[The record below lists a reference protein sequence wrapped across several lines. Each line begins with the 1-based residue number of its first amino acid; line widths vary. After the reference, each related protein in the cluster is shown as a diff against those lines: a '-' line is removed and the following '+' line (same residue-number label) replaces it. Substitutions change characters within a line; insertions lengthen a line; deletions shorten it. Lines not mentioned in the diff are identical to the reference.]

1 MKRLAASTYNIVQFA
16 GTIFERE
23 DKLTRESTPFIH
35 EEGEDSC
42 MTLKFKTRE
51 AVTHIAP
58 YVLGKTLGDL
68 QKEHGLSS
76 IRKLSEN
83 ENIYGC
89 SPKVKQWFKENGS
102 DLFLYPDGAAV
113 DLSQKVSAFLGVPKE
128 QIVFGNGSDEVI
140 RLLTRAYL
148 SAGDEAV
155 MADVTFPRY
164 QTNVFL
170 EGGTPVIVPLVNG
183 THDLQ
188 GMLDHITPKTKL
200 IFVCNPNNPTGTIVG
215 KKELL
220 HFIESVPSHI
230 LVVVDEAYMEYV
242 TTDDYLETLPLLSAF
257 ENLIVLRTFSKI
269 YGLAGLRV
277 GFGVMNEEIAEQLRK
292 VKDVFNVNTVAQ
304 KSAIIAL
311 EDQAFIRECTH
322 KNEQGRLY
330 LENEFDRMGISY
342 FPTQSNFIMVDTGM
356 NGDTVSYELVKR
368 GLVVRSGT
376 LLGYPTTVRVTIG
389 TEDDNKRFVGAL
401 EDILQNEGVN

>member
-1 MKRLAASTYNIVQFA
+1 
-16 GTIFERE
+16 
-23 DKLTRESTPFIH
+23 
-35 EEGEDSC
+35 

-113 DLSQKVSAFLGVPKE
+113 DLSQRVSAFLGVPKE

-148 SAGDEAV
+148 SAGDEAI

-188 GMLDHITPKTKL
+188 RMLDHITPKTKL

-220 HFIESVPSHI
+220 HFIDSVPSHI

-277 GFGVMNEEIAEQLRK
+277 GFGVMNEEVAEQLRK

-311 EDQAFIRECTH
+311 EDQEFIRECTH

-330 LENEFDRMGISY
+330 LESEFNRLGISH
-342 FPTQSNFIMVDTGM
+342 FPSQSNFIMVDTGM
-356 NGDTVSYELVKR
+356 DGDTVSYELVKR

-376 LLGYPTTVRVTIG
+376 LLGYPTTIRVTIG
-389 TEDDNKRFVGAL
+389 TQDDNKRFVGAL

>member
-1 MKRLAASTYNIVQFA
+1 MERLAASTLNIVHITGA
-16 GTIFERE
+16 ILKME

-35 EEGEDSC
+35 EESGDPC

-68 QKEHGLSS
+68 QKEHNLSS

-113 DLSQKVSAFLGVPKE
+113 DLGHKVSAFLGVPTE
-128 QIVFGNGSDEVI
+128 QLVFGNGSDEVI
-140 RLLTRAYL
+140 RLLTRTYV
-148 SAGDEAV
+148 SPGEEAI

-164 QTNVFL
+164 QTNVLL
-170 EGGTPVIVPLVNG
+170 EGGTAVIVPLVNG

-188 GMLDHITPKTKL
+188 GMHDHITSNTKL

-220 HFIESVPSHI
+220 QFIESVPSHI

-242 TTDDYLETLPLLSAF
+242 TTDDYLETLPLLASF

-292 VKDVFNVNTVAQ
+292 VKDVFNVNAVAQ

-311 EDQAFIRECTH
+311 EDQGFIRECTH

-330 LENEFDRMGISY
+330 LESEFNRLGVSY
-342 FPTQSNFIMVDTGM
+342 FPSQSNFIMVDTGL
-356 NGDTVSYELVKR
+356 NGDIVSYELVKR

-389 TEDDNKRFVGAL
+389 TEEDNKRFIHAL
-401 EDILQNEGVN
+401 ETILQNEGVN

>member
-1 MKRLAASTYNIVQFA
+1 MA
-16 GTIFERE
+16 
-23 DKLTRESTPFIH
+23 
-35 EEGEDSC
+35 
-42 MTLKFKTRE
+42 LKIKTRE

-68 QKEHGLSS
+68 QKEHGLNS

-89 SPKVKQWFKENGS
+89 SPKVKQWFKENGN

-113 DLSQKVSAFLGVPKE
+113 DLSRRVSAFLGVPKE
-128 QIVFGNGSDEVI
+128 QLVFGNGSDEVI

-148 SAGDEAV
+148 SSGDEAI

-164 QTNVFL
+164 QTNVML
-170 EGGTPVIVPLVNG
+170 EGGAPVIVPLVNG

-188 GMLDHITPKTKL
+188 GMHAKITEQTKL

-215 KKELL
+215 KKELR
-220 HFIESVPSHI
+220 HFIERVPSHI
-230 LVVVDEAYMEYV
+230 LVVVDEAYLEYV
-242 TTDDYLETLPLLSAF
+242 TTDDYLETLPLLSEF

-292 VKDVFNVNTVAQ
+292 VKDVFNVNTIAQ
-304 KSAIIAL
+304 KAAIIAL
-311 EDQAFIRECTH
+311 EDQTFIRDCTY
-322 KNEQGRLY
+322 KNEQGRRY
-330 LENEFDRMGISY
+330 LETEFDRMGISY
-342 FPTQSNFIMVDTGM
+342 FPSQSNFIMVDTGV

-368 GLVVRSGT
+368 GMVVRSGT
-376 LLGYPTTVRVTIG
+376 LLGYPTTIRVTIG
-389 TEDDNKRFVGAL
+389 TEEDNKKFIRVL
-401 EDILQNEGVN
+401 EAILRNEGVN

>member
-1 MKRLAASTYNIVQFA
+1 MERLAASTLNIVQLA
-16 GTIFERE
+16 GTLLKLG

-35 EEGEDSC
+35 EESGDSC

-51 AVTHIAP
+51 AVTNIAP

-68 QKEHGLSS
+68 QKEHNLSS

-102 DLFLYPDGAAV
+102 DLFLYPDGSAAE
-113 DLSQKVSAFLGVPKE
+113 LSHKVSAFLGVPKE
-128 QIVFGNGSDEVI
+128 QLVFGNGSDEVI

-148 SAGDEAV
+148 SNGDEAI

-164 QTNVFL
+164 QTNVLL

-188 GMLDHITPKTKL
+188 GMQDGITPKTKL

-304 KSAIIAL
+304 KSAVIAL

-322 KNEQGRLY
+322 KNEHGRLY
-330 LENEFDRMGISY
+330 LKSEFDRMGLSY
-342 FPTQSNFIMVDTGM
+342 FPSQSNFIMVDTGL

-376 LLGYPTTVRVTIG
+376 LLGYPTTIRVTIG
-389 TEDDNKRFVGAL
+389 TEDDNQRFIGAL

>member
-1 MKRLAASTYNIVQFA
+1 MKRLAASTYNIVRTV

-23 DKLTRESTPFIH
+23 DKLTLESTPFIH
-35 EEGEDSC
+35 EKGGDSC

-58 YVLGKTLGDL
+58 YVLGKTLSDL

-113 DLSQKVSAFLGVPKE
+113 ELSHKVATFLGVPKE
-128 QIVFGNGSDEVI
+128 QLVFGNGSDEVI

-148 SAGDEAV
+148 SSRDEAI

-164 QTNVFL
+164 QTNVSL

-188 GMLDHITPKTKL
+188 AMHDQITPNTKL

-220 HFIESVPSHI
+220 QFIESVPSHI

-277 GFGVMNEEIAEQLRK
+277 GFGVMNEEVAEQLRK

-322 KNEQGRLY
+322 KNERGRLF
-330 LENEFDRMGISY
+330 LEGEFDRLGVSY
-342 FPTQSNFIMVDTGM
+342 FPSQSNFIMVDTGL

-389 TEDDNKRFVGAL
+389 TEEDNKRFIQAL
-401 EDILQNEGVN
+401 EDILQSEGVK

>member
-1 MKRLAASTYNIVQFA
+1 
-16 GTIFERE
+16 
-23 DKLTRESTPFIH
+23 
-35 EEGEDSC
+35 

-58 YVLGKTLGDL
+58 YVLGKTLLDL
-68 QKEHGLSS
+68 KKEHGLSS

-89 SPKVKQWFKENGS
+89 SPKVKEWFKENGS

-113 DLSQKVSAFLGVPKE
+113 DLSQKVSAFLGVPIE
-128 QIVFGNGSDEVI
+128 QLVFGNGSDEVI

-148 SAGDEAV
+148 NSGDEAI

-164 QTNVFL
+164 QTNVL
-170 EGGTPVIVPLVNG
+170 IEGGTPVIVPLVEG

-188 GMLDHITPKTKL
+188 GMLDHITQKTKI

-220 HFIESVPSHI
+220 HFIENVPPDI

-242 TTDDYLETLPLLSAF
+242 TTDDYLETLPLLPAF

-322 KNEQGRLY
+322 KNEQGRHD
-330 LENEFDRMGISY
+330 LEREFDRLGLSY
-342 FPTQSNFIMVDTGM
+342 FPSQSNFIMVDTGL
-356 NGDTVSYELVKR
+356 NGDMVSYELVKR

-389 TEDDNKRFVGAL
+389 TEEDNKRFVGAL
-401 EDILQNEGVN
+401 EAILNNEGVN

>member
-1 MKRLAASTYNIVQFA
+1 MA
-16 GTIFERE
+16 
-23 DKLTRESTPFIH
+23 
-35 EEGEDSC
+35 
-42 MTLKFKTRE
+42 LKFKTRE

-58 YVLGKTLGDL
+58 YVLGKTLLDL
-68 QKEHGLSS
+68 KKEHGLSS

-89 SPKVKQWFKENGS
+89 SPKVKEWFKENGS

-128 QIVFGNGSDEVI
+128 QLVFGNGSDEVI

-148 SAGDEAV
+148 SSGDEAI

-164 QTNVFL
+164 QTNVLL
-170 EGGTPVIVPLVNG
+170 EGGTPVIVPLVAG

-188 GMLDHITPKTKL
+188 GMHDHITPRTKL

-215 KKELL
+215 KRELL
-220 HFIESVPSHI
+220 QFIESVPSHV

-242 TTDDYLETLPLLSAF
+242 TTDDYLETLPLLTAF

-322 KNEQGRLY
+322 KNEQGRHY
-330 LENEFDRMGISY
+330 LEGEFDRMGLSY
-342 FPTQSNFIMVDTGM
+342 FPSQSNFIMVDTGL
-356 NGDTVSYELVKR
+356 NGDVVSHELVKE

-376 LLGYPTTVRVTIG
+376 LLGYPDTVRVTVG
-389 TEDDNKRFVGAL
+389 TEEDNKRFVAAL
-401 EDILQNEGVN
+401 ESILNNKGVK

>member
-1 MKRLAASTYNIVQFA
+1 MKRLAASTHNIVQIA

-35 EEGEDSC
+35 EEGGDSC
-42 MTLKFKTRE
+42 MALKFKTRE
-51 AVTHIAP
+51 AVSHIAP
-58 YVLGKTLGDL
+58 YVLGKTLSDL

-89 SPKVKQWFKENGS
+89 SSKVKQWFKENGS

-113 DLSQKVSAFLGVPKE
+113 DLSHKVATFLGVPKE
-128 QIVFGNGSDEVI
+128 QLVFGNGSDEVI

-148 SAGDEAV
+148 SNGDAAI

-170 EGGTPVIVPLVNG
+170 EGGTPIIVPLVNG

-188 GMLDHITPKTKL
+188 AMHDQITPSTKM

-220 HFIESVPSHI
+220 EFIGRVPSHI

-242 TTDDYLETLPLLSAF
+242 TTDDYLETLPLLSTF

-277 GFGVMNEEIAEQLRK
+277 GFGVMNQEIAEQLRK

-304 KSAIIAL
+304 KSAIIAI

-322 KNEQGRLY
+322 KNEQGRLF
-330 LENEFDRMGISY
+330 LEGEFDRLGVSY
-342 FPTQSNFIMVDTGM
+342 FPSQSNFIMVDTGL
-356 NGDTVSYELVKR
+356 NGDMVSYELVKR

-389 TEDDNKRFVGAL
+389 TEEDNKRFIQAL
-401 EDILQNEGVN
+401 EDILQSEGVK